1 MIILYTWTVT
11 RKCKSTYSDAS
22 SEQGWRRVMSG
33 ELPGSPSGPAY
44 LLFLPSVF
52 SSLFSVVILQLCII

>member
-33 ELPGSPSGPAY
+33 ELSGSPSGP
-44 LLFLPSVF
+44 SVL